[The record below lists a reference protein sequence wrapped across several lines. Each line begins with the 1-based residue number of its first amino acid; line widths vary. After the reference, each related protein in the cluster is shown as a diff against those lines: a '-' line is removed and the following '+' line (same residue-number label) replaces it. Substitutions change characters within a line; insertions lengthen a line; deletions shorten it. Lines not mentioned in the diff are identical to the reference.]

1 MCKQN
6 DFNNETADLK
16 VSIITTTFNLIKN
29 KRKDCFIRNIKSVHN
44 QTYKQIEHIIID
56 GASTDGTIELLKKY
70 ANKGWITYYSEPDE
84 GIYDAM
90 NKSLRYAKG
99 KYINFLNSDDY
110 FYDNKAVQRSIEALE
125 KSDADY
131 SYANACVLDDG
142 YDTLWRGNE
151 NNLIVGTHYNH
162 QTMFLRTNIFKDLG
176 GFDTSYK
183 IASDSDLEIKLFKNN
198 YKSVYV
204 DSIIS
209 GYQAGGISGN
219 KVDEVRKEHSKSY
232 YLNIGKNYNLTER
245 DCYNL
250 WQFRFIKEL
259 SLNKQLELLS
269 KIPEELG
276 LRDVFE
282 DYLRIQYKKGKPN
295 KITKYIKL
303 FNLIPII
310 KITSN
315 NSAQKYYLFSLIPI
329 YIRKRKMKKAD

>member
-1 MCKQN
+1 
-6 DFNNETADLK
+6 
-16 VSIITTTFNLIKN
+16 
-29 KRKDCFIRNIKSVHN
+29 
-44 QTYKQIEHIIID
+44 
-56 GASTDGTIELLKKY
+56 
-70 ANKGWITYYSEPDE
+70 
-84 GIYDAM
+84 
-90 NKSLRYAKG
+90 
-99 KYINFLNSDDY
+99 
-110 FYDNKAVQRSIEALE
+110 
-125 KSDADY
+125 
-131 SYANACVLDDG
+131 
-142 YDTLWRGNE
+142 
-151 NNLIVGTHYNH
+151 
-162 QTMFLRTNIFKDLG
+162 MFLRTNIFKDLG

-232 YLNIGKNYNLTER
+232 YLNIGKNYNLTEK

-315 NSAQKYYLFSLIPI
+315 NSAQKYYLFSFIPI
-329 YIRKRKMKKAD
+329 YVKKRKI